1 MDIENIRDILTE
13 DVNSLGCSIWGVEI
27 FGKNHNKTLRI
38 YIDNEKGITVQDC
51 EKVSKHII
59 NVLNVEDEFSK
70 RYLLEVS
77 SPGLE
82 RKFFFKE
89 QYYDYVN
96 KYFKIKYLDE
106 KKSKKTIKG
115 SLESVE
121 SVYLYFKIDTEIL
134 EIPYTSI
141 IQANLIM

>member
-106 KKSKKTIKG
+106 KKRKKTIKG

-121 SVYLYFKIDTEIL
+121 SVCLYFKIDTEIL
-134 EIPYTSI
+134 EIRYTSI